1 MWCNTL
7 QNLNSYEVTRCYK
20 PCEFGKVK
28 EFWIHHFS
36 DVSEEGYGQV
46 SFIRMVNCVGAIH
59 CNFIMGKARV
69 TPKKFVSIPR
79 LELVAVTLAI
89 KMANFLGKE
98 LNIDSLQETFWSDSK
113 VVLGYIRNTIKKF
126 KILVANRI
134 QQMHENSEVIQ
145 WRYVPS
151 KDNPADLV
159 A

>member
-1 MWCNTL
+1 
-7 QNLNSYEVTRCYK
+7 
-20 PCEFGKVK
+20 
-28 EFWIHHFS
+28 
-36 DVSEEGYGQV
+36 
-46 SFIRMVNCVGAIH
+46 MVNFVGAIH

-69 TPKKFVSIPR
+69 TPKKFVSVPR
-79 LELVAVTLAI
+79 LELVAATLAI

-134 QQMHENSEVIQ
+134 QQMHENSEFIQ
-145 WRYVPS
+145 WRYMPS